1 MYENYREI
9 PSPLQTLWDVLD
21 DNAATAPSVLRM
33 VPRATAFV
41 LVTLVL
47 VGPYAFCGLFG
58 PKAKRPIAR
67 LWFKT
72 SVFICGLKVDVLGTP
87 SQDVATIMASN
98 HVSYLD
104 IIVLGM
110 LTDARFV
117 AKSDV
122 ALWPLFGFLSKLACT
137 VFVTRDKRC
146 AARDCGK
153 ISTLVAEGERLILF
167 PEGTSSN
174 GRSVLPFRTS
184 LFAAVDP
191 ARAAPDASVQ
201 PVTVAYTMF
210 ADGRPLTGHLTD
222 LYAWYGDMTMFGHL
236 IRVFGM
242 KGANVEVTFHAPLK
256 PVAFPDRK
264 TLAAAAELSVRNGL
278 NEPLSR

>member
-9 PSPLQTLWDVLD
+9 PSPLQALWDVLD
-21 DNAATAPSVLRM
+21 DNAATAPSALRT
-33 VPRATAFV
+33 VPRAAAFV
-41 LVTLVL
+41 FVTFLL
-47 VGPYAFCGLFG
+47 VGPYAFLGLFG

-72 SVFICGLKVDVLGTP
+72 SVFICGLKVNVVGEP
-87 SQDVATIMASN
+87 SRDFATIMASN

-122 ALWPLFGFLSKLACT
+122 ASWPLFGFLAKLSGT
-137 VFVTRDKRC
+137 VFVTRDWRC
-146 AARDCGK
+146 AARDSGK
-153 ISTLVAEGERLILF
+153 IENLVSKGERLFLF

-222 LYAWYGDMTMFGHL
+222 LYAWYGDMTMLGHL

-242 KGANVEVTFHAPLK
+242 RGAIVEVTFHTPLK

-264 TLAAAAELSVRNGL
+264 TLAAAAERSVRNGL
-278 NEPLSR
+278 NDSLSR